1 MVLQEVCLDE
11 DMQSLAK
18 REASV
23 VAEENGWQT
32 KRQVKL
38 GEMDFQMSEKEG
50 DWEQLYKRGR
60 ADEKELLQP

>member
-11 DMQSLAK
+11 DTQSLAK

-23 VAEENGWQT
+23 VVEANGWQT

-50 DWEQLYKRGR
+50 DWEQLYKHGR

>member
-1 MVLQEVCLDE
+1 MALPEVCLDE

-18 REASV
+18 RETSV
-23 VAEENGWQT
+23 AVEENGWQI

-38 GEMDFQMSEKEG
+38 GEMDFQMSEEEG
-50 DWEQLYKRGR
+50 DWEQLYKHSR